1 MMRRRAVLLITTMTA
16 ALVVA
21 SGVALAATIT
31 CTGGLCVGTSQDDTM
46 NGTNRKDTMRGRGG
60 DDTIRGRE
68 QGDIVLG
75 QADNDTLLGQEGSD
89 KLTGGTGDDAL
100 SGGVTGN
107 DAYAFAEGWGQD
119 RLTDDFSG
127 RDTLDFS
134 TLTSDVRVILIAS
147 ADYDEA
153 SDDTNT
159 LNFPST
165 VVIEDVMGGAGD
177 DVIGANTAAGTDA
190 NNHRFFGNGGGDL
203 LEGGRGNDVLN
214 GGAGADLYGFD
225 DGWGSDTIAAD
236 SSGNDSLS
244 FSVVASSVSI
254 DLEASDQRVEVLSD
268 QSTLDFPST
277 VVIENAYGGNTGDD
291 IFGNDSG
298 NQLVGNGGDDELR
311 GRSGD
316 DLLLGI
322 DGNDT
327 LLGESGSDQLH
338 GGDGDDE
345 IFAQDGEPDEILCG
359 EDPDGLDNDVV
370 HADPPSVPGGIS
382 PDTFPD
388 DSCETIDDA
397 VN

>member
-1 MMRRRAVLLITTMTA
+1 MRRRAVLVTTIMTA
-16 ALVVA
+16 GLVVA

-31 CTGGLCVGTSQDDTM
+31 CTGGLCVGTSQDYTI

-60 DDTIRGRE
+60 DDTLRGRE
-68 QGDIVLG
+68 QSDIVLG

-89 KLTGGTGDDAL
+89 KLTGGTGNDAL

-107 DAYAFAEGWGQD
+107 DVYAFGEGWGQD

-127 RDTLDFS
+127 RDALDFS
-134 TLTSDVRVILIAS
+134 ALTSDVRVIVIAS

-153 SDDTNT
+153 SDGTNT

-165 VVIEDVMGGAGD
+165 VIIEDVRGGAGD
-177 DVIGANTAAGTDA
+177 DVIGANTANGTDA

-203 LEGGRGNDVLN
+203 LEGGSGDDALN
-214 GGAGADLYGFD
+214 GGAGADVYGFD
-225 DGWGSDTIAAD
+225 DGWRSDTIAAD

-244 FSVVASSVSI
+244 FSVVATYVSI
-254 DLEASDQRVEVLSD
+254 DLLSSDQRVEVFSD

-277 VVIENAYGGNTGDD
+277 VVIENGYGGNAGDD
-291 IFGNDSG
+291 IFGNGSG
-298 NQLVGNGGDDELR
+298 NRLVGNGGGDELWGR
-311 GRSGD
+311 GGD
-316 DLLLGI
+316 DLLLGG
-322 DGNDT
+322 DGNDA

-338 GGDGDDE
+338 GEYGDDD
-345 IFAQDGEPDEILCG
+345 IFARDGERDEIRCG

-370 HADPPSVPGGIS
+370 HADPPSVPGGES
-382 PDTFPD
+382 PDIFLD
-388 DSCETIDDA
+388 NSCETIDDS